1 MTLVLAAGLPAFFT
15 EVALLIVSGALI
27 AYIGYR
33 LNLVPIVGFLLTGVV
48 IGPFGLGVISE
59 PDLVDATAQVGV
71 ILLLF
76 TIGIEFSLD
85 KLARIKNLV
94 FGAGGLQVLLTSSI
108 VLVIFLFFGIP
119 WQIGLFTG
127 FLVALS
133 STAIVLKLLG
143 SRGET
148 NTEPGQASLGILIFQ
163 DLAIIVMVLLVPM
176 LAGEAGSPME
186 IVYALGKAGLII
198 VVALFGARRIMPWIL
213 ERVAKTCSQELFLLS
228 LIAICFGMA
237 LLASLAGVSL
247 ELGAFL
253 AGLIVS
259 ESRYSEHAFGEI
271 MPLQILFAAT
281 FFVSVGML
289 LDLGFL
295 FANLPIVLGIIVAVL
310 ALKLLTTFISVR
322 ILGYS
327 ISTSIAVG
335 FILAQVGE
343 FSFVL
348 EKAGRDLDLYPAGMA
363 ETGSKAFIA
372 ATVVLMVFT
381 PLLSQFGIFL
391 SKKFEKPKEATDT
404 DLAPDST
411 HVEASHL
418 PDEHINLENHIVIA
432 GYGYAAR
439 RFVEILHAASI
450 PHVVITLSPQ
460 RAAEAEEAGILI
472 VRGDPT
478 RQNAL
483 QNARLGYAKL
493 LLIPDDDSELA
504 HRVSSVARTLNPTI
518 RILARTRFHT
528 AAKELIH
535 AGADHILTDEY
546 ETIVQLFADTLRD
559 YQVNPE
565 EIEHCVGFV
574 RSNRY
579 EIIRDTSQN
588 HKLAPIGDMI
598 RGSLDTRIITIREG
612 APIIG
617 ETFESMDFDSKGLMV
632 KTLHRNRSVVTSPPL
647 HLEIKEG
654 DMITFKGNAKAFAS
668 CAELFKSTAIEI
680 EPESEIQFR
689 EPSSVSETHPI
700 PQNKVEVYGTD
711 WCPLTGGFRAYFDR
725 KGIPYTYHDIENDPT
740 AENTVKAMNGGKV
753 KFPMVTVG
761 ERTMKNPP
769 IDELEVVLADAGIIQ
784 LQEAS

>member
-1 MTLVLAAGLPAFFT
+1 MTLVLAAGLPAFFV

-48 IGPFGLGVISE
+48 IGPYGLKVINE
-59 PDLVDATAQVGV
+59 PDLVDATAQIGV

-94 FGAGGLQVLLTSSI
+94 FGAGGLQVALTSGI
-108 VLVIFLFFGIP
+108 TLGVLSLFGIP

-127 FLVALS
+127 FMVALS

-176 LAGEAGSPME
+176 LAGNAGSPTE
-186 IVYALGKAGLII
+186 IFSALGKAGLII
-198 VVALFGARRIMPWIL
+198 VVALFGARRLMPWIL

-295 FANLPIVLGIIVAVL
+295 FANLPLVLGIIAAVL
-310 ALKLLTTFISVR
+310 IIKLFTTFISVR
-322 ILGYS
+322 MLGYS
-327 ISTSIAVG
+327 LSTSVAVG

-348 EKAGRDLDLYPAGMA
+348 EKAGRELELYPAGMA
-363 ETGSKAFIA
+363 EIGSKAFIA

-381 PLLSQFGIFL
+381 PLLSQFGVAL
-391 SKKFEKPKEATDT
+391 AKRFESEGSAEEKEMEDQGTPETEAT
-404 DLAPDST
+404 
-411 HVEASHL
+411 HL
-418 PDEHINLENHIVIA
+418 PEEHTNLENHIVIA

-439 RFVEILHAASI
+439 RYVDMLHAASI

-460 RAAEAEEAGILI
+460 RAAEAENAGILV

-483 QNARLGYAKL
+483 QHARLSYAK
-493 LLIPDDDSELA
+493 
-504 HRVSSVARTLNPTI
+504 VA
-518 RILARTRFHT
+518 
-528 AAKELIH
+528 
-535 AGADHILTDEY
+535 ADP
-546 ETIVQLFADTLRD
+546 R
-559 YQVNPE
+559 
-565 EIEHCVGFV
+565 
-574 RSNRY
+574 
-579 EIIRDTSQN
+579 
-588 HKLAPIGDMI
+588 
-598 RGSLDTRIITIREG
+598 
-612 APIIG
+612 
-617 ETFESMDFDSKGLMV
+617 
-632 KTLHRNRSVVTSPPL
+632 
-647 HLEIKEG
+647 
-654 DMITFKGNAKAFAS
+654 
-668 CAELFKSTAIEI
+668 
-680 EPESEIQFR
+680 
-689 EPSSVSETHPI
+689 
-700 PQNKVEVYGTD
+700 
-711 WCPLTGGFRAYFDR
+711 
-725 KGIPYTYHDIENDPT
+725 
-740 AENTVKAMNGGKV
+740 
-753 KFPMVTVG
+753 
-761 ERTMKNPP
+761 
-769 IDELEVVLADAGIIQ
+769 
-784 LQEAS
+784 